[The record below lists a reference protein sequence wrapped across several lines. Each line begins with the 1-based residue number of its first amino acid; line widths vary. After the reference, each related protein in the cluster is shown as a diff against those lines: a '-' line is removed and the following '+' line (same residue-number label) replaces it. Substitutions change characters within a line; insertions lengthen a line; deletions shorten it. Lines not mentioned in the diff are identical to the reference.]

1 MPIEALGRALDP
13 ATLARLEWPVARVR
27 PGLLETAIVYVDSF
41 GNVKLVGEVADLEAA
56 VGELAPDDPL
66 RLRWTDG
73 SGEQTVV
80 VPWVETFARV
90 PKGAPLAYE
99 DAYGRICL
107 AANQASGAK
116 VLGLDEGLSLSLSRA

>member
-1 MPIEALGRALDP
+1 LDP

-27 PGLLETAIVYVDSF
+27 QGMLETAIVYVDSF
-41 GNVKLVGEVADLEAA
+41 GNIKLVGEVADLEAA
-56 VGELAPDDPL
+56 LGALAPDDPL

-80 VPWVETFARV
+80 VPWVETFGRV

-107 AANQASGAK
+107 AANQASGAL
-116 VLGLDEGLSLSLSRA
+116 VLGLHEGLSLSLSRA